1 MNSPVA
7 LSQDSVK
14 RLLSDPS
21 ATGRAETAASVA
33 GALSYGRLGKT
44 ERQLAGEILE
54 LLSRDLEVA
63 VRQAIAEHAKSSP
76 FLPRNVACR
85 LAADVEA
92 VALPVI
98 RYSSVLTDDDLIAV
112 IEAGKAAKLSAV
124 AARDEVTA
132 RVADKLIATRDHS
145 AIKVLLGNDGAQIS
159 EIGYGQVI
167 ADFGTDHD
175 TQRLLVARPAL
186 PLSVTERL
194 IAVIAEDLYAELISR
209 QELPPEIAAE
219 LVSQGSEM
227 TLAQAAQSSGSET
240 QARDLAKRLK
250 SNGRLS
256 PTLLLRSLCLGDLR
270 FFEASMGVLAEIP
283 IASARTVLQVGGPD
297 GFRKLYQKSGLP
309 EPLLRP
315 FLIATEL
322 IQEVGWEK
330 AQTWRMQYSHIMLDR
345 LSSEIET
352 SLGPEFEA
360 VMASV
365 SRLLARGQGR
375 HALN

>member
-21 ATGRAETAASVA
+21 PGARAETAASVA
-33 GALSYGRLGKT
+33 QALSFGRLRKG
-44 ERQLAGEILE
+44 ERELAGEILG
-54 LLSRDLEVA
+54 LLARDLEVA
-63 VRQAIAEHAKSSP
+63 VRQAVAEHAKSCP

-124 AARDEVTA
+124 AARDELTF
-132 RVADKLIATRDHS
+132 RVADKLIASQDHD
-145 AIKVLLGNDGAQIS
+145 AIKILLANDGAQIS

-167 ADFGTDHD
+167 ADYGTDHD
-175 TQRLLVARPAL
+175 TQRLLVARPML

-194 IAVIAEDLYAELISR
+194 IRVIAEDLYTELVSR

-219 LVSQGSEM
+219 LVSQGGE
-227 TLAQAAQSSGSET
+227 TALAKATQEGGSEA

-270 FFEASMGVLAEIP
+270 FFEAGMGVLAGIP

-297 GFRKLYQKSGLP
+297 GFRKLYKKSGLP
-309 EPLLRP
+309 EALLRP

-330 AQTWRMQYSHIMLDR
+330 AQTWRPPYSHIMLDR

-365 SRLLARGQGR
+365 NRLLAQGQDR
-375 HALN
+375 NTLN